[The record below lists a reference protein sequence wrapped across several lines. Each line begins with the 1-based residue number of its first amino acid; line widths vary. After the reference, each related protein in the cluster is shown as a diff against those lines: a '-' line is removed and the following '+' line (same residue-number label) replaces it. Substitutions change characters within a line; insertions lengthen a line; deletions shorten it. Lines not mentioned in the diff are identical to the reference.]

1 MMLQTFVRA
10 GKLLAMAAACCS
22 LAGCWDMVEVN
33 QLAIVDLVGMDREPG
48 NGKYTTYYQ
57 VINPPGIAMQK
68 GAGIK
73 APVYTYKVE
82 GFSAVELVE
91 KTFDIVPR
99 RPFYDH
105 YQALIVTE
113 RFAKEGLREMLNF
126 LEKRPDRRATIHML
140 VTDSPLP
147 DMMKTYIPLERLPG
161 RAEHSIIE
169 LQSKYSGRES
179 KRSRVKD
186 LIENMEGSMPT
197 VLPIVSL
204 SSPKPMPTTERY
216 EQIDANQGNFIM
228 KGAAVFKHDRMIGR
242 LEPSDLPW
250 FYLLDGRIGVLNEPL
265 IVNGERVDLQAPKPE
280 VRRQLSTLSRKPVLK
295 IDIYA
300 QAQIFDND
308 QNVKLTEQN
317 LAEIEA
323 QFNEQV
329 KKKASAFYEK
339 TKRLGW
345 DLLGIEAQIKRKSGK
360 EWADI
365 KKEEEAWKKTELQLT
380 VHCTIRAVGTT
391 IDPYKEKRG

>member
-1 MMLQTFVRA
+1 
-10 GKLLAMAAACCS
+10 MAAACCS